1 MKKYLKFFTVEFI
14 LYCFQILIGF
24 IVICL
29 LTKLFATEE
38 ITTKILNAKITDS
51 VLLELGWTLIA
62 ITVVLGLITLAQK
75 VFDVE
80 SESILNEV
88 MLEMP
93 RAIYFFGSQMTAA
106 IIALAIAIHFYPSES
121 TLNQK
126 SFIICTA
133 ILVSITTFLYGCGL
147 KFALKRKELSQ

>member
-1 MKKYLKFFTVEFI
+1 MKKHLKFLTVEFI
-14 LYCFQILIGF
+14 LYCFQVLIGF

-38 ITTKILNAKITDS
+38 ITIKILNAKITDS
-51 VLLELGWTLIA
+51 VLTELCSTLVA
-62 ITVVLGLITLAQK
+62 ITIVLGLIIVAQK
-75 VFDVE
+75 VSNIE

-106 IIALAIAIHFYPSES
+106 IIALIMAIHCYPSAS
-121 TLNQK
+121 ALNQK
-126 SFIICTA
+126 SFHIWAA
-133 ILVSITTFLYGCGL
+133 ILVGIVTFLYGCGL